1 MMDKRERAHQRIMAE
16 ADLRKRISLGFFGT
30 TTGRHRKHLRFTPG
44 EFSVNDF
51 DHHRNSSAH
60 KLLSRLP
67 VIAP

>member
-16 ADLRKRISLGFFGT
+16 ADLRKRTSLGFFGT
-30 TTGRHRKHLRFTPG
+30 TTGRHRKQLRFTPG
-44 EFSVNDF
+44 KFSVNDF